1 MSIRRITACALALM
15 ICLQTPVCASAADVN
30 SLSNEQETAAVEGQT
45 AQEQSEEEQTAE
57 EQVAE
62 VQSVEGQAAE
72 EQAVEEQTSEETAP
86 EETITEG
93 IAPEETAAEGV
104 AAEDNED
111 TAEEKT
117 GSLDRAAEEA
127 DTAQDGAVTGT
138 GTVKEQAESEEV
150 TEEIIESEAASAEE
164 QNSAADAVVI
174 PTTWTVTGWHSFGTY
189 TFYIKQN
196 LTPARGITKIGS
208 VKYIFDPVT
217 GQLRTGLV
225 AIGGATYLADSSGKM
240 LTGWHTVNKKRYYF
254 TDKHYSGYKESN
266 EGKRLSGFV
275 YVSGR
280 RYYLMNANMKG
291 FKEAN
296 LAVMATGWVTVKGYT
311 YYCDPKTG
319 AVVTGFQTIGGKR
332 YYFSNTGVL
341 LQPARKGWREV
352 EGKRYYFNADN
363 SIQRGMSTIDGYRY
377 YLNTETG
384 EVMCGWKTIK
394 GRKYYFADER
404 YRSYNKSIRGQRLTG
419 FKEIAGKT
427 YYFITSS
434 MAGYNK
440 ADYASRATGFQTIN
454 GKTYHFGT
462 DGVMSTGWQT
472 IDGHKYHF
480 SDKGV
485 MDEGWTVKSGVT
497 YYFAKGIMARGWKT
511 IDKHLYYFHTD
522 GHKQECGRILIGGK
536 MCAFD
541 VNGICR
547 SKNSSINDVVQYA
560 LKWEGQI
567 GYKSSATNTDP
578 NGERKKELRAGGS
591 TDCSWF
597 VFHCLARYG
606 YLSSFVHSYEWGS
619 KPSKYPGGTEIGK
632 DLSKAKAG
640 DIICYAYGTPRT
652 PQNSHVSIYLGN
664 NKEIHCADGRGV
676 IRSTVN
682 RKDIIRI
689 VRFNR

>member
-1 MSIRRITACALALM
+1 MSIKRITACVLALM
-15 ICLQTPVCASAADVN
+15 ICLRTPVCASAADVN
-30 SLSNEQETAAVEGQT
+30 SLGNEQETAAVEGET
-45 AQEQSEEEQTAE
+45 AQEQIEEEQTAE
-57 EQVAE
+57 EQD
-62 VQSVEGQAAE
+62 AE
-72 EQAVEEQTSEETAP
+72 EQAVEEQASEETALEVTAPEEIAPEETQSVEEQASEETAP
-86 EETITEG
+86 EVTAPEE
-93 IAPEETAAEGV
+93 IAPEETAAEGIET
-104 AAEDNED
+104 EDNED
-111 TAEEKT
+111 TAAEKN
-117 GSLDRAAEEA
+117 GRP
-127 DTAQDGAVTGT
+127 
-138 GTVKEQAESEEV
+138 EQAESEEV
-150 TEEIIESEAASAEE
+150 TEEIIESEDASAEE
-164 QNSAADAVVI
+164 QNSAADAVAI
-174 PTTWTVTGWHSFGTY
+174 PTTWTVTGWHRFGTY

-225 AIGGATYLADSSGKM
+225 TIGGATYLADSSGKM
-240 LTGWHTVNKKRYYF
+240 LIGWHTVNKKRYYF

-275 YVSGR
+275 YVSGH

-296 LAVMATGWVTVKGYT
+296 LAVRATGWVTVKGYT

-319 AVVTGFQTIGGKR
+319 IVATGFKTIDGKR
-332 YYFSNTGVL
+332 YYFNENGSR
-341 LQPARKGWREV
+341 QPYTKWREV
-352 EGKRYYFNADN
+352 EGKRYYFNSDH

-377 YLNTETG
+377 YLNSETG
-384 EVMCGWKTIK
+384 EVMCGWKSIK

-454 GKTYHFGT
+454 GKRYHFGT
-462 DGVMSTGWQT
+462 DGVMAKDWKT

-485 MDEGWTVKSGVT
+485 MDVGWTVMGRQT
-497 YYFAKGIMARGWKT
+497 YYFADGKMATGWKT
-511 IDKHLYYFHTD
+511 IDKKLYYFHKD
-522 GHKQECGRILIGGK
+522 GHKQECGRILLGGK

-578 NGERKKELRAGGS
+578 SEERKKELKAGGS

-606 YLSSFVHSYEWGS
+606 YLSSFVHSFEWGS

-652 PQNSHVSIYLGN
+652 SKNSHVSIYLGN

-682 RKDIIRI
+682 SKDIIRI

>member
-1 MSIRRITACALALM
+1 MSVKRITACALALM
-15 ICLQTPVCASAADVN
+15 ICLRTPVCASAADVN
-30 SLSNEQETAAVEGQT
+30 SVSSEQETAAVEGLT

-57 EQVAE
+57 EQA
-62 VQSVEGQAAE
+62 VEEQAAE
-72 EQAVEEQTSEETAP
+72 ETAPEGTAPEETAP
-86 EETITEG
+86 EETT
-93 IAPEETAAEGV
+93 PEET

-111 TAEEKT
+111 TAEDKNGGPEQ
-117 GSLDRAAEEA
+117 AAEEA
-127 DTAQDGAVTGT
+127 DAAQAGTVTGA

-150 TEEIIESEAASAEE
+150 TEEIIESEAASVSD
-164 QNSAADAVVI
+164 QNSAANSDAI
-174 PTTWTVTGWHSFGTY
+174 PATWTVTGWHRFGTY

-208 VKYIFDPVT
+208 VKYIFDPLT
-217 GQLRTGLV
+217 GQLRTGPV
-225 AIGGATYLADSSGKM
+225 TISGATYLADSSGKM

-254 TDKHYSGYKESN
+254 TDKHYSDYKESN

-275 YVSGR
+275 YVSGH
-280 RYYLMNANMKG
+280 RYYLMNENMKG

-296 LAVMATGWVTVKGYT
+296 FAVRAAGWVTVKGYT

-319 AVVTGFQTIGGKR
+319 IVAAGFQTIGDKR
-332 YYFSNTGVL
+332 YYFSKTGVL
-341 LQPARKGWREV
+341 LQPAKKGWREV
-352 EGKRYYFNADN
+352 EGKRYYFNDDN
-363 SIQRGMSTIDGYRY
+363 SIQRGMSTIDGQRY
-377 YLNTETG
+377 YLSSETG

-419 FKEIAGKT
+419 FKEISGKT

-472 IDGHKYHF
+472 IGGHRYHF

-485 MDEGWTVKSGVT
+485 MDEGWTVISEAT
-497 YYFAKGIMARGWKT
+497 YYFAEGIMARGWKT
-511 IDKHLYYFHTD
+511 IDKHLYYFHAD

-578 NGERKKELRAGGS
+578 GEERKKELKAGGA

-606 YLSSFVHSYEWGS
+606 YLSNFVHSFEWGS

-664 NKEIHCADGRGV
+664 NREIHCADGRGV
-676 IRSTVN
+676 IRSTVS

-689 VRFNR
+689 VRFGK

>member
-15 ICLQTPVCASAADVN
+15 ICLRTPVCASAADVN

-45 AQEQSEEEQTAE
+45 AQEQSEEEQAAE
-57 EQVAE
+57 EQSAE
-62 VQSVEGQAAE
+62 VQSVEEQAAE
-72 EQAVEEQTSEETAP
+72 EQASEETAP
-86 EETITEG
+86 EVTAPEE
-93 IAPEETAAEGV
+93 IAPEETAAEGI

-111 TAEEKT
+111 TAAEKN
-117 GSLDRAAEEA
+117 GIPEQAAEEA
-127 DTAQDGAVTGT
+127 DTVQAGTVTGT

-164 QNSAADAVVI
+164 QNSAADAVAI
-174 PTTWTVTGWHSFGTY
+174 PTTWTVTGWHRFGTY

-196 LTPARGITKIGS
+196 LTPARGITKIGNA
-208 VKYIFDPVT
+208 KYIFDPVT

-225 AIGGATYLADSSGKM
+225 TIGGATYLADSSGKM

-254 TDKHYSGYKESN
+254 TDKHYSEYKESN
-266 EGKRLSGFV
+266 EGKRLSGFA
-275 YVSGR
+275 YVSGH
-280 RYYLMNANMKG
+280 RYYLMNANMKN

-296 LAVMATGWVTVKGYT
+296 LAVRATGWVTVKKAT

-319 AVVTGFQTIGGKR
+319 IIATGFQTIVGKR
-332 YYFSNTGVL
+332 YYFSNTGAL
-341 LQPARKGWREV
+341 LQPAKTGFREV
-352 EGKRYYFNADN
+352 EGKTYYFNADH
-363 SIQRGMSTIDGYRY
+363 SIQRGMSTIDGNRY
-377 YLNTETG
+377 YLSSVTG
-384 EVMCGWKTIK
+384 EVMCGWKTIN

-454 GKTYHFGT
+454 GKRYHFGT
-462 DGVMSTGWQT
+462 DGVMAKDWKT

-485 MDEGWTVKSGVT
+485 MDVGWTVMGGQT
-497 YYFAKGIMARGWKT
+497 YYFADGKMATGWKT
-511 IDKHLYYFHTD
+511 IDKNLYYFHKD
-522 GHKQECGRILIGGK
+522 GHKQECGRILLGGK

-578 NGERKKELRAGGS
+578 SEERKKELKAGGS

-606 YLSSFVHSYEWGS
+606 YLSSFVHSFEWGS

-652 PQNSHVSIYLGN
+652 SKNSHVSIYLGN

-682 RKDIIRI
+682 SKDIIRI